1 MEGRWPCGTLASTW
15 EKGNRQVQP
24 SLAALFHQGR
34 ERKQRVRVPQARG
47 TAQGHAA
54 QNLFTQCIAAACDT
68 WQDMP
73 QRQGAEF
80 EDIKP
85 AWGADTARML
95 RWWGWEFHTTEWGQG
110 EEPVRT
116 AVTDGGGRD
125 ARRRTSGCGFGTYCG
140 GAAEQFYWWI
150 GSNLWQKQ
158 RRTGVMP
165 RFWPE
170 QSNDGNGHLLKGA
183 TSARNRVLC
192 EEGGSFTFIWALLPR
207 YVSR

>member
-1 MEGRWPCGTLASTW
+1 MWDTSVHVGEGESPSPALSGRSVPPGQG
-15 EKGNRQVQP
+15 EKTTCEGP
-24 SLAALFHQGR
+24 TG
-34 ERKQRVRVPQARG
+34 QRYSSGPRRSEPI
-47 TAQGHAA
+47 TAFP
-54 QNLFTQCIAAACDT
+54 FTQCIAAACDT

-85 AWGADTARML
+85 AWGADRARML

-140 GAAEQFYWWI
+140 GAAEQFYWWL